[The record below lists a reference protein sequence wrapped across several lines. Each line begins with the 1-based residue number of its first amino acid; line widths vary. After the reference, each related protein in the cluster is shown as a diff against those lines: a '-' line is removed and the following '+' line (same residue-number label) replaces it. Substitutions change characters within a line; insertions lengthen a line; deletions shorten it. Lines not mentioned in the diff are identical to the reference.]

1 MKRVLIIMF
10 AGLLLFPNY
19 ACAGNVLNEVKLD
32 AVVSYQSDDV
42 SNEKEKDVLMI
53 DGIVKNADSRNFNV
67 IVYPSVYDTSA
78 LTNDVLENLLAANE
92 AFVIA
97 GRIEEERFS
106 VRLGL
111 PDNFNSGM
119 YTVRITIGSLQKKY
133 SFWKTSS
140 REMASV
146 IADVNAAVSVS
157 ETESILRRY
166 KNDLHIDVSEFE
178 KYAEAIAKVF
188 FYERPAGGYKTNDFI
203 HTYMC
208 GIGYGKLTNITDLVG
223 FREILSAY
231 GGYFGISYETDFDI
245 YSLPVQ
251 NGIVKQLQTYRYEHM
266 FFTNFYHEVRL
277 LAEIN
282 TAEDSGKLQSLVMRQ
297 DNLMVI
303 NESLARKGQSLNME
317 SYRLLTDYE
326 KLLVFGKVRGK
337 SYTDFIMFQKDFNAE
352 ISRLLQANE
361 NSHGGGGG
369 GGGGGS
375 AGGSGDFSSGYTMTE
390 TKNNQSVKEL
400 PTFRDIVGHWAE
412 DIIKTLADMGM
423 INGFEDG
430 TFRPDANVTRAEFA
444 KLLVEMLNLPEGH
457 GDAFGDVSAG
467 EWYYG
472 CVYAAS
478 NAGIVRGFDS
488 EFYPNNQITREDAAV
503 MMYRAVDGYDY
514 GMDGS
519 TVFGDSVEISDY
531 ATEAV
536 GILAA
541 NGLINGFENKFF
553 PKDTTTRAEA
563 ATMIYNIV
571 QFREK
576 AFSVKSI
583 K

>member
-1 MKRVLIIMF
+1 MKRVFIIMF
-10 AGLLLFPNY
+10 AGLLFFPDY
-19 ACAGNVLNEVKLD
+19 VCAGNVLNEVKLD
-32 AVVSYQSDDV
+32 AVVSYQSDDC
-42 SNEKEKDVLMI
+42 SNEKEKNVLVI
-53 DGIVKNADSRNFNV
+53 DGTVKNTDSRNFNV
-67 IVYPSVYDTSA
+67 IVYPSVYDTAA
-78 LTNDVLENLLAANE
+78 LTNVVLENLLAANK

-97 GRIEEERFS
+97 GRIEGERFS
-106 VRLGL
+106 GSLGL
-111 PDNFNSGM
+111 PENFNNGM
-119 YTVRITIGSLQKKY
+119 YTVRITVGSQQKKY
-133 SFWKTSS
+133 SFWKTS
-140 REMASV
+140 AKDTKAV
-146 IADVNAAVSVS
+146 IAGVNAAVSVT
-157 ETESILRRY
+157 ETESILQQH
-166 KNDLHIDVSEFE
+166 KNDLHIDVTEFE
-178 KYAEAIAKVF
+178 KCAEAIAKVF
-188 FYERPAGGYKTNDFI
+188 FYGKPIGGYKTNDFI

-208 GIGYGKLTNITDLVG
+208 AIGYGKLTNITDLVG

-251 NGIVKQLQTYRYEHM
+251 NGIVKQLRTYRYEHM
-266 FFTNFYHEVRL
+266 LFSNYYHEVRL

-282 TAEDSGKLQSLVMRQ
+282 TAEDSGKLQSLVMKQ
-297 DNLMVI
+297 DNLMII
-303 NESLARKGQSLNME
+303 NESLARKGQSLDME
-317 SYRLLTDYE
+317 RYGLLTNYE
-326 KLLVFGKVRGK
+326 KLLVFGKTRGK

-352 ISRLLQANE
+352 ISRLFQTND
-361 NSHGGGGG
+361 NSQGSSGGGS
-369 GGGGGS
+369 GGS

-390 TKNNQSVKEL
+390 DKNNQSVKEH
-400 PTFRDIVGHWAE
+400 PAFSDIVGHWAE
-412 DIIKTLADMGM
+412 DIIKTLVDMGM
-423 INGFEDG
+423 IHGFEDG
-430 TFRPDANVTRAEFA
+430 TFRPDDNVTRAEFA
-444 KLLVEMLNLPEGH
+444 KLLVEMLKLPDEQ
-457 GDAFGDVSAG
+457 GDAFADVSAG

-478 NAGIVRGFDS
+478 NVGIVRGFDS

-503 MMYRAVDGYDY
+503 MMFRAVDGY

-519 TVFGDSVEISDY
+519 TIFGDSAEISDY

-576 AFSVKSI
+576 TFSVKSVE
-583 K
+583 